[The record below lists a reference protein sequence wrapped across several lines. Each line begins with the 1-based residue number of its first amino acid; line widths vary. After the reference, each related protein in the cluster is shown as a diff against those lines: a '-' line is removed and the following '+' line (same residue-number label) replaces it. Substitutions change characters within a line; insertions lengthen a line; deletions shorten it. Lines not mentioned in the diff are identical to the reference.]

1 MNITELAIKRPVF
14 VVMFILSIIT
24 LGILGYINLGVDLLP
39 NVEYPTITVI
49 TAYPGASSEEVE
61 SLISKPIEDSLST
74 LEGLDKVYSSSM
86 EGVSYVTAQFGLGT
100 DMKLAE
106 IRLRENVNGVKRKL
120 PEDANDPV
128 ISRFTLSRIP
138 VIVFAIRGEKDLAD
152 LRELIDDKIKP
163 EIEKMD
169 GVAKI
174 EIFGGRTKAVY
185 ITIDKS
191 VLNARAVLLSG
202 IIEAIKKENL
212 NFPSGVV
219 RGSEKKITLRVIGK
233 FDSISEIENIPIL
246 TLSNEI
252 IKLKDIANVSFSLKE
267 EYSKTRANK
276 KNSVLF
282 AVYKQSG
289 KNTVEISNKVKK
301 KVMDI
306 HKSLPEDIVIDVMRD
321 PTVHIEESLRGLQE
335 DILIGAFF
343 AILIVYLFLGNF
355 RSTIITGLA
364 LPNSLI
370 GAFFLVSISGFTLNM
385 MILMGLSLS
394 IGLLIDDSIVVRE
407 NIFRYIEKGM
417 NPKQAAAKGANEVA
431 LAVIA
436 TTASIMAVF
445 IPISFLHGIV
455 GQFFKQFGLTIAFA
469 LFISLLDAFTTAPML
484 SAYWWKKE
492 DYANT
497 RFGSILKN
505 LSQKW
510 DLFYKKL
517 NFFYKM
523 ILLWALDRKKTVI
536 FATAGLFIFSIIIL
550 PFIGIS
556 FMPDDT
562 YNFFELNIETY
573 PGAPLSKLDNIML
586 KIENYLM
593 SRNDIKNY
601 YATIGAGEEYKGTI
615 FVNLIEDKKIRKGK
629 KRQAISQEIIK
640 YIREN
645 FSADVD
651 VREEPTGSTEVITG
665 GGDSAPLV
673 IRLSGPDI
681 RELEKLSRQ
690 VQELMQSIPGILDV
704 STTYK
709 PGSPELVMRL
719 DRIKATEL
727 GVSTYDI
734 GVMLNVLYGGREI
747 SKYSIGD
754 KEYEIIPQLKEKDRD
769 NINKLHDIIITNR
782 EGKKIPLDAVV
793 RFMYSSGPVEIKRE
807 GKQRI
812 IKVTGNLKER
822 YALGDVI
829 NRLREKIKKHIKF
842 PDGYEYSFTGQAT
855 SMKDT
860 IAQMSKAMAL
870 SILFMYMILASLYN
884 SFIQPLILMAAIP
897 LAIIGAFLFLLIT
910 GQQLDIM
917 AMIGLLMVMGLVAK
931 NGILLIDFTNQ
942 KRQQGLSA
950 RDALLYAGP
959 IRLRPILMTTFA
971 MIAGMLPLAF
981 GVGKSAIRTE
991 SMPVAVIGGLLTSTF
1006 LTLVVIPVIYE
1017 WVEGLKNVHK

>member
-1 MNITELAIKRPVF
+1 MNIVELAIKRPVF

-24 LGILGYINLGVDLLP
+24 LGVIGYLGLGVDLLP
-39 NVEYPTITVI
+39 NVEYPTITVV
-49 TAYPGASSEEVE
+49 TVYPGASSEEIE
-61 SLISKPIEDSLST
+61 SLISKPIEDALST
-74 LEGLDKVYSSSM
+74 LEGLDKVYSSSL
-86 EGVSYVTAQFGLGT
+86 EGVSYVTAQFGLGV
-100 DMKLAE
+100 DMKIAE

-120 PEDANDPV
+120 PEDAEEPI

-138 VIVFAIRGEKDLAD
+138 VIVFAIRGEKNLAD
-152 LRELIDDKIKP
+152 LRELIEDKLRP

-185 ITIDKS
+185 ITINKS
-191 VLNARAVLLSG
+191 VLNARAILLNS
-202 IIEAIKKENL
+202 IIEAIKKENI
-212 NFPSGVV
+212 NYPVGVV
-219 RGSEKKITLRVIGK
+219 RGSNKKITLRVAGK
-233 FDSISEIENIPIL
+233 FDSLKEIENIPVL
-246 TLSNEI
+246 TLTNEI
-252 IKLKDIANVSFSLKE
+252 IKLKDIAKISFSLKE
-267 EYSKTRANK
+267 ESTKTRANK
-276 KNSVLF
+276 KNAVLF

-289 KNTVEISNKVKK
+289 KNTVAISNNVKK
-301 KVMDI
+301 KI
-306 HKSLPEDIVIDVMRD
+306 KTFSKLLPEDVTIEVMRD

-343 AILIVYLFLGNF
+343 AVLVVWLFLGNL

-370 GAFFLVSISGFTLNM
+370 GAFFLVSLFGFSLNLM
-385 MILMGLSLS
+385 VLMGLSLA

-417 NPKQAAAKGANEVA
+417 PPKEAAVKGANEVA

-445 IPISFLHGIV
+445 IPIAFLQGIV

-492 DYANT
+492 DYT
-497 RFGSILKN
+497 HTGFGKTLKKI
-505 LSQKW
+505 SQRW
-510 DLFYKKL
+510 NMFYEKL
-517 NFFYKM
+517 NSIYRN
-523 ILLWALDRKKTVI
+523 ILLWALDRKKTVMLLTI
-536 FATAGLFIFSIIIL
+536 GLLIFSLAIF
-550 PFIGIS
+550 PFVGLN
-556 FMPDDT
+556 FMPDDE

-573 PGAPLSKLDNIML
+573 PGAPLSKLDSYMS
-586 KIENYLM
+586 KIEDYLM
-593 SRNDIKNY
+593 SRQDIKNY
-601 YATIGAGEEYKGTI
+601 YATVGAGEENKGTI
-615 FVNLIEDKKIRKGK
+615 FVNLVEDKNIRKGK
-629 KRQAISQEIIK
+629 KRQEISQEIIK
-640 YIREN
+640 YVREN
-645 FSADVD
+645 FSADLD
-651 VREEPTGSTEVITG
+651 ISEEPTGSTEVITG

-681 RELEKLSRQ
+681 KILEKLSQ
-690 VQELMQSIPGILDV
+690 QIKEILLSMPGLLDV
-704 STTYK
+704 NTTYK
-709 PGSPELVMRL
+709 PGNPELVMRI
-719 DRIKATEL
+719 DRVKAGQL

-734 GVMLNVLYGGREI
+734 GAILNALYGGREI

-754 KEYEIIPQLKEKDRD
+754 KEYEIILQIDEKDRQD
-769 NINKLHDIIITNR
+769 IRKIHDIMLTNK
-782 EGKKIPLDAVV
+782 EGQKIPLDALV
-793 RFMYSSGPVEIKRE
+793 RFQYSAGPVEIKRE
-807 GKQRI
+807 GKQRV
-812 IKVTGNLKER
+812 IKITANLKTG

-829 NRLREKIKKHIKF
+829 NRINEKIKKQIIF
-842 PDGYEYSFTGQAT
+842 PAGYEYSFSGQAT

-860 IAQMSKAMAL
+860 IQQMSKAMAL
-870 SILFMYMILASLYN
+870 SLLFMYMILASLYN
-884 SFIQPLILMAAIP
+884 SFIQPLILMTAIP
-897 LAIIGAFLFLLIT
+897 LAIIGAFILLLIT

-942 KRQQGLSA
+942 KRREGFSP

-981 GVGKSAIRTE
+981 GVGKSTIRTE
-991 SMPVAVIGGLLTSTF
+991 SMPIAVIGGLLTSTF
-1006 LTLVVIPVIYE
+1006 LTLVVVPVIYE
-1017 WVEGLKNVHK
+1017 WVEKRKSKK